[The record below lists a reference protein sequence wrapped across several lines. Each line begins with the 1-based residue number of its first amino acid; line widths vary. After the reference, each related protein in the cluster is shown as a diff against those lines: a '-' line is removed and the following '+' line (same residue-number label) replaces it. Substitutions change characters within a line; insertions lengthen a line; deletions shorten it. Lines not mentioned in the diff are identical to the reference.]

1 MVLGDSDD
9 PEVEA
14 DDDAEGDEDGDQK
27 VRYRAGVAP
36 KIFSSLAKRDNLF
49 NKIILKVEVLP
60 QAVLIK
66 PFIILAGHQSKVLSF
81 LIVTFF

>member
-27 VRYRAGVAP
+27 IRYRARMAP
-36 KIFSSLAKRDNLF
+36 KIFSLLAKRDNF
-49 NKIILKVEVLP
+49 
-60 QAVLIK
+60 
-66 PFIILAGHQSKVLSF
+66 
-81 LIVTFF
+81 